1 MMRNFFMTILAAA
14 FALAMAPAQAA
25 TTGAPAPQFT
35 GTDSNGVAHKLSEY
49 AGKIVV
55 LEWNNNQCHF
65 VGKQYGTGNMQ
76 KLQAD
81 ATGQGVIWLSVISSA
96 PGQEG
101 YVTGPEANAIVKQRG
116 AHPTA
121 VLLDP
126 AGKIGMAYGAKT
138 TPHMYII
145 DAKQKLVYQ
154 GAIDDK
160 PTPNW
165 DSVPGAKNY
174 VRQALAEMK
183 TGKPISEPQTTPY
196 GCAVKYDS

>member
-1 MMRNFFMTILAAA
+1 MTRISTMILAV
-14 FALAMAPAQAA
+14 ALALAIAPAQAA

-35 GTDSNGVAHKLSEY
+35 GTDSNGVAHKLSDY
-49 AGKIVV
+49 AGKIVI
-55 LEWNNNQCHF
+55 LEWNNDQCHY
-65 VGKQYGTGNMQ
+65 VGKLYGTGNMQ

-81 ATGQGVIWLSVISSA
+81 VTAVGAVWLSVISSA
-96 PGQEG
+96 PGTQG
-101 YVTGPEANAIVKQRG
+101 YVTGLEANAIVKQRG

-145 DAKQKLVYQ
+145 NASQKLVYQ
-154 GAIDDK
+154 GAIDDQ
-160 PTPNW
+160 PTSNW
-165 DSVPGAKNY
+165 NTVPGAKNY

-183 TGKPISEPQTTPY
+183 AGKPISVPQTTPY
-196 GCAVKYDS
+196 GCSVKYGS

>member
-1 MMRNFFMTILAAA
+1 MRNAI
-14 FALAMAPAQAA
+14 ALAVGLALALALPARAA

-35 GTDSNGVAHKLSEY
+35 GTDSNGVAHKLSDH
-49 AGKIVV
+49 AGKTVI
-55 LEWNNNQCHF
+55 LEWTNNECHF

-81 ATGQGVIWLSVISSA
+81 TTAGGVVWLSVVSSA
-96 PGQEG
+96 PGKQG
-101 YVTGPEANAIVKQRG
+101 YVTGPQENEIVKQRG

-145 DAKQKLVYQ
+145 DASQKLVYQ
-154 GAIDDK
+154 GAIDDQ
-160 PTPNW
+160 PTPDW
-165 DSVPGAKNY
+165 KSVPGAKNY

-183 TGKPISEPQTTPY
+183 AGKPVSEPQTTPY
-196 GCAVKYDS
+196 GCSVKYGS